1 MKIKRKYKSTIERK
15 HRHREFYTKKHNLAM
30 RILKQEKRE
39 IKKNP
44 NLIKIIM
51 KLRKNKKK

>member
-1 MKIKRKYKSTIERK
+1 MKTKRKYKRTIERK
-15 HRHREFYTKKHNLAM
+15 HREFYTKKHNLAM